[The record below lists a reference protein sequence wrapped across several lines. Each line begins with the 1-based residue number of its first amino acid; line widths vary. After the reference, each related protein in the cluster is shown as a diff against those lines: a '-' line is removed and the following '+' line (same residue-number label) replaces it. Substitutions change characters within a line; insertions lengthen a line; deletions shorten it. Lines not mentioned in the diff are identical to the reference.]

1 MFRTSRVFLKSGMLF
16 RTITFSIVII
26 FMSLSLSGCFLW
38 PVQEEMPKPPLVAPE
53 EVSLPLTTVVRGPI
67 EESIRGT
74 ATYVA
79 AITEPVILDKQGG
92 TVVMLHIKE
101 GDFVNEGDLLLELDT
116 GNLDDQLYYQRIAHE
131 RAQIAY
137 DRLKERSD
145 IEGGGYKYDLRLA
158 ELSLE
163 VEAKKLNELE
173 ETYRRTR
180 VFAPVS
186 GQVGFVRRLKPGDPI
201 TDGTTLCNIS
211 DPTSGVLEYS
221 NTTNA
226 PAFKAGTKVQVT
238 YTKNKQAY
246 EYECAVIGTP
256 YDQPEDSNKKGV
268 VTIDATGLQNLEFGD
283 RATIKLVLNY
293 NENAVLVPKTVIR
306 ENGADKFVYVYE
318 DGMRTQRLVEVGIT
332 TATQAEIIAGL
343 EPGEQIFT
351 R

>member
-1 MFRTSRVFLKSGMLF
+1 MFRTSRVFLKSRSLF
-16 RTITFSIVII
+16 KTITFSLVII

-38 PVQEEMPKPPLVAPE
+38 PVQEELPKPPLVAPE

-74 ATYVA
+74 ANFAA

-92 TVVMLHIKE
+92 TVVVLHIKE
-101 GDFVNEGDLLLELDT
+101 GDVVNKGDLLLELDT
-116 GNLDDQLYYQRIAHE
+116 GNLDDQLYYKRIDHE

-158 ELSLE
+158 ELTLE
-163 VEAKKLNELE
+163 VETKKLNELE

-186 GQVGFVRRLKPGDPI
+186 GQINFVRRLKPGDPI
-201 TDGTTLCNIS
+201 SDGTTLCHIS
-211 DPTSGVLEYS
+211 DPNSGVLEYN
-221 NTTNA
+221 NTANA
-226 PAFKAGTKVQVT
+226 PAFKIGTKVQIT
-238 YTKNKQAY
+238 YSKNKEQF
-246 EYECAVIGTP
+246 EYECEVIGTP
-256 YDQPEDSNKKGV
+256 FDQPEDSNKKGV

-283 RATIKLVLNY
+283 RVTIKLVLNS
-293 NENAVLVPKTVIR
+293 NENAILVPKSVIR
-306 ENGADKFVYVYE
+306 ENQGDNFVYVYE
-318 DGMRTQRLVEVGIT
+318 DGMRSQRLVEVGIM
-332 TATQAEIIAGL
+332 TATQAEIIEGL
-343 EPGEQIFT
+343 EPGEQVFT